1 MFTLAELTL
10 MRQALDVITITGKDA
25 QYVAQLQV
33 KIEQQLTPPPPPEK
47 TIKNKQ
53 YIFILNN
60 VIGRKEVGI
69 YTA

>member
-33 KIEQQLTPPPPPEK
+33 KIEQQLTPPTTTEK
-47 TIKNKQ
+47 PAPKSK
-53 YIFILNN
+53 
-60 VIGRKEVGI
+60 
-69 YTA
+69 

>member
-33 KIEQQLTPPPPPEK
+33 KIEQQLTPPTPQEK
-47 TIKNKQ
+47 T
-53 YIFILNN
+53 
-60 VIGRKEVGI
+60 
-69 YTA
+69 TAKSK

>member
-33 KIEQQLTPPPPPEK
+33 KIEQQLTLFLRQAAS
-47 TIKNKQ
+47 KQ
-53 YIFILNN
+53 N
-60 VIGRKEVGI
+60 
-69 YTA
+69 

>member
-33 KIEQQLTPPPPPEK
+33 KIEQQLTPP
-47 TIKNKQ
+47 
-53 YIFILNN
+53 
-60 VIGRKEVGI
+60 IGTDSQSKP
-69 YTA
+69 AKSK